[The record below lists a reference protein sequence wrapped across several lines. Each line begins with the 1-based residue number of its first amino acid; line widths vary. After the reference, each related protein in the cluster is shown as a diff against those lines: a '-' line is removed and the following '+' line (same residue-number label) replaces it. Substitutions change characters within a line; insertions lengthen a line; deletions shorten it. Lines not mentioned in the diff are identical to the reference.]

1 MSEGRLAV
9 VTGAAGGIGAPT
21 LARLSAEGW
30 RLHLIDI
37 EEEGLRRA
45 AEPYPEAT
53 WAVSRLESPEACAA
67 ALPPGEAPIDALV
80 HLAGI
85 FEKHDLDDRDAYD
98 RTMAANATNAFDLVG
113 AAEPRL
119 ARDGAMVF
127 ISSLALTRGAAEHPA
142 YSMSKG
148 AVLGLTRALALR
160 LAPRG
165 IRVNALAPGIIDTA
179 MPAEHIARHG
189 EALRQRVPLGR
200 FGRANEVSGVIAFL
214 LGADASYITGQLIAV
229 DGGVVNL

>member
-1 MSEGRLAV
+1 MSEAKRAV

-21 LARLSAEGW
+21 LARLSADGW
-30 RLHLIDI
+30 NLHLIDV
-37 EEEGLRRA
+37 EETALRKA
-45 AEPYPEAT
+45 AASCPGAT
-53 WAVSRLESPEACAA
+53 WTVSRLDSPQACAE
-67 ALPPGEAPIDALV
+67 ALPQDGAPIDAVV

-85 FEKHDLDDRDAYD
+85 FERHDLTDRETYD
-98 RTMAANATNAFDLVG
+98 RTMAANATNAFDLAG

-119 ARDGAMVF
+119 AENGALVF
-127 ISSLALTRGAAEHPA
+127 ISSLALTRGSPEHPA

-148 AVLGLTRALALR
+148 AILGLTRSLALR

-200 FGRANEVSGVIAFL
+200 FGRADEVSGVIAFL
-214 LGADASYITGQLIAV
+214 LGPDSSYITGQLIAV